1 VIVTGG
7 ALGAQSLNNAVAACR
22 DHFAEW
28 DFQILHITGKGKA
41 VLDENG
47 EPLSA
52 PNYRQIEFSNG
63 MQDVYAAADLL
74 LVRSGA
80 ATVSE
85 VAAVGVPAI
94 FVPLPIGNGEQ
105 ALNARSLVEAS
116 AALLVKDAEVTGEWF
131 AREIP
136 ALMAKP
142 EELERMGAA
151 AYELGIR
158 DAARVMAEAVLK
170 AAEK

>member
-1 VIVTGG
+1 
-7 ALGAQSLNNAVAACR
+7 
-22 DHFAEW
+22 
-28 DFQILHITGKGKA
+28 
-41 VLDENG
+41 
-47 EPLSA
+47 
-52 PNYRQIEFSNG
+52 
-63 MQDVYAAADLL
+63 M
-74 LVRSGA
+74 
-80 ATVSE
+80 
-85 VAAVGVPAI
+85 GVPAI

-105 ALNARSLVEAS
+105 ALNARSLVESS

-136 ALMAKP
+136 ALMANP

-158 DAARVMAEAVLK
+158 DAASVMAEAVLK

>member
-1 VIVTGG
+1 
-7 ALGAQSLNNAVAACR
+7 
-22 DHFAEW
+22 
-28 DFQILHITGKGKA
+28 
-41 VLDENG
+41 
-47 EPLSA
+47 
-52 PNYRQIEFSNG
+52 
-63 MQDVYAAADLL
+63 M
-74 LVRSGA
+74 
-80 ATVSE
+80 
-85 VAAVGVPAI
+85 
-94 FVPLPIGNGEQ
+94 PLPIGNGEQ

-136 ALMAKP
+136 ALMANP
-142 EELERMGAA
+142 EELERMGVA

>member
-1 VIVTGG
+1 MTGG
-7 ALGAQSLNNAVAACR
+7 SLGAQSLNNAVAACR

-28 DFQILHITGKGKA
+28 DFQILHITGKDKT

-74 LVRSGA
+74 LVRAGA

-136 ALMAKP
+136 ALMANP

>member
-1 VIVTGG
+1 
-7 ALGAQSLNNAVAACR
+7 
-22 DHFAEW
+22 
-28 DFQILHITGKGKA
+28 
-41 VLDENG
+41 
-47 EPLSA
+47 
-52 PNYRQIEFSNG
+52 

-136 ALMAKP
+136 ALMANP